1 MLLPHPISQHST
13 QYTVPQWAL
22 NNKWLPRSMAIFI
35 SLERKGEQGDDI
47 FSWCELIQLDRG
59 RRQIVVVVGQAGSSN
74 SHIVQIPPSNSHRI
88 TKKNLPSNSLKI
100 HTPPL
105 QVLIKYKFLVMLW
118 MRWGLHFR
126 QVGEKGWREACSDDA
141 IFKPF
146 GKNGYFSL
154 WYSWTTQ
161 MSCFHALLSG
171 CYQRHGLEVREEV
184 TCSSSHMLL
193 LLLIF
198 LKSFVT

>member
-1 MLLPHPISQHST
+1 MD
-13 QYTVPQWAL
+13 
-22 NNKWLPRSMAIFI
+22 IFI

-47 FSWCELIQLDRG
+47 FSWCELIRLDRG

-88 TKKNLPSNSLKI
+88 KKKQKTFLQILSKYIPL
-100 HTPPL
+100 PL

-118 MRWGLHFR
+118 MRRGLHFR
-126 QVGEKGWREACSDDA
+126 QVGEKGWRETCSDDA

-198 LKSFVT
+198 FKSFVT